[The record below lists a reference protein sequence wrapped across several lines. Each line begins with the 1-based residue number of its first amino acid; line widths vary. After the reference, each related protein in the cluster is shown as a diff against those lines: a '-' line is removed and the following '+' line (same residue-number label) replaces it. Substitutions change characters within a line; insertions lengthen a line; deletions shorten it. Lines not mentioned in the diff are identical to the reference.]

1 MFSEKIIL
9 RILPFLWI
17 LISFNG
23 KAQETSNKA
32 KQFPYKI
39 NIVSDSVFVVEFT
52 SDKMVRNLLVTV
64 FDPKGDLVFMDCQY
78 NFIGPYKK
86 SIRTEKTVK
95 NNYHLKIASDNELF
109 DTKLGTD

>member
-1 MFSEKIIL
+1 MFSEKAIL
-9 RILPFLWI
+9 SILLFFWI

-23 KAQETSNKA
+23 RAQEISNKA
-32 KQFPYKI
+32 KQFPYKV
-39 NIVSDSVFVVEFT
+39 NIISDSALVIEFT

-64 FDPKGDLVFMDCQY
+64 FGPKGELVFMDCQY

-86 SIRTEKTVK
+86 SIRTDKTIK

-109 DTKLGTD
+109 DKKLGTD